1 MRCAA
6 RVLLG
11 TERSEIPM
19 MLLPPGVAPA
29 SVTRVSVDVA
39 DRPGILLRVLG
50 VCQRRG
56 ARVLAMTYGPAGE
69 HARIELAV
77 SADERHVQLLHGR
90 LAALI
95 DVHGVAIRAL
105 SSGGAGA
112 PARAA
117 AREAAA
123 RRRPGRGR

>member
-1 MRCAA
+1 
-6 RVLLG
+6 
-11 TERSEIPM
+11 M

-29 SVTRVSVDVA
+29 SVTRLSVDVA

-69 HARIELAV
+69 HSRIELAV
-77 SADERHVQLLHGR
+77 SADERHLQLLHGR

-95 DVHGVAIRAL
+95 DVHGVVIR
-105 SSGGAGA
+105 
-112 PARAA
+112 
-117 AREAAA
+117 
-123 RRRPGRGR
+123 

>member
-1 MRCAA
+1 
-6 RVLLG
+6 
-11 TERSEIPM
+11 M

-56 ARVLAMTYGPAGE
+56 ARVLAMTYEPS
-69 HARIELAV
+69 RIELAV
-77 SADERHVQLLHGR
+77 SADERHLQMLHGR

-95 DVHGVAIRAL
+95 DVHGVTIR
-105 SSGGAGA
+105 
-112 PARAA
+112 
-117 AREAAA
+117 
-123 RRRPGRGR
+123 